1 MDSPDSITA
10 DVTPKLA
17 PGVGRRSLVILG
29 LGVVGAIA
37 LIPFDAALLALAR
50 DLPLGG
56 DVRRELVVL
65 GQFGAPVSL
74 VLSALLI
81 WRLDP
86 SRVRRLLDL
95 AAAAVATWLIV
106 QIGKMLIGRP
116 RPKFDDPLVFPGPL
130 GGYPLGEGEGVRHGW
145 ELWGGISSD
154 LWSMPSSHTAAA
166 VVLGVFLGVVYP
178 RLWIVT
184 IPVMVGVGCT
194 RVLFG
199 AHWPSDVVAGGAI
212 AAAVTLP
219 IVVGG
224 LASGPKQPSR
234 PASRGA

>member
-10 DVTPKLA
+10 MTRA
-17 PGVGRRSLVILG
+17 GVGRRSLTILG
-29 LGVVGAIA
+29 MGLVASVA
-37 LIPFDAALLALAR
+37 LIPIDAAILDAAR
-50 DLPLGG
+50 SIPLGG

-74 VLSALLI
+74 VLAGLLI

-86 SRVRRLLDL
+86 GRTRRLLDL
-95 AAAAVATWLIV
+95 AAAAAATWLVV
-106 QIGKMLIGRP
+106 QVGKMLIGRP
-116 RPKFDDPLVFPGPL
+116 RPKFDDPLVFPGPF
-130 GGYPLGEGEGVRHGW
+130 GSYPLGEGEGVRHGW

-178 RLWIVT
+178 RLWVVT
-184 IPVMVGVGCT
+184 IPVMIGVGCT
-194 RVLFG
+194 RVLLG
-199 AHWPSDVVAGGAI
+199 AHWPSDVIAGGAI

-219 IVVGG
+219 IT
-224 LASGPKQPSR
+224 SGR
-234 PASRGA
+234 VASRRPPEP